1 MLSDIIKFILD
12 NIELFSG
19 VVVLSFFV
27 LFSFKF
33 ISKRSVNKYIVN
45 QDKTDGAI
53 NIQGNRNTNNI
64 NVKKKKNT

>member
-19 VVVLSFFV
+19 VVMFSFFV